1 MDEFIDYEKL
11 DEEYP
16 DLVIHQD
23 SPDSETDDYFDYEE
37 LNSLFP
43 DLLINF
49 EDYEYIVPFDYEKLD
64 AEFPELLDFSKY
76 LPTFFVRKDNIK
88 TDHAKFGVDYIDF
101 LNALN
106 STSFPKSLSKIKSA
120 YGTVNAPVSTF
131 GGKGRVIPIILYAI
145 NFIKQYSPDS
155 NSLTGYT
162 DVFGGSGVLTLNT
175 IRFKNMLGFHHFH
188 YNDLEPGLASLYNVL
203 NSESMSEELVDLL
216 KSCMIVPSD
225 NMIPLS
231 DLKPNLYK
239 KYVSFQNSP
248 KLAKKTKL
256 NKKTNKEEECIPKDI
271 DPHLNRGTFKAAEAF
286 ISNAPYDA
294 ETFFSAF
301 KSIHAPE
308 KGKNAMV
315 KSTGRE
321 VYSIE
326 NTSQEC
332 LTFCRVMALLY
343 NKNYDE
349 DLFKKLVARWYIWYI
364 SDFLI
369 KYPIPNSKSKSKS
382 ESKHESD
389 TASDT
394 TSDTASDTNTDTDS
408 KSDNDT
414 KSKSKNAIQPRFID
428 SLKDSNPK
436 HKSLA
441 IRQAAAEYIRL
452 MASNNNS
459 RANFNN
465 NKKSMDYFN
474 DESLNRIVLAH
485 KLVQSEKL
493 SSSNLDVFDLF
504 TFIDQDRFKT
514 SVKLFD
520 PPYIHSTR
528 SKNATDIYID
538 EFSFEEHKELAETLK
553 DMHGWI
559 LCGYL
564 PADNNANPYAC
575 LEDLDGVIHVE
586 YTTHNY
592 SSNKSKSDDVK
603 GKKDKSNTPA
613 ADNTAENAKVTENA
627 ETSENSKE
635 ENAKPKSKPIATEH
649 LWIRL

>member
-16 DLVIHQD
+16 DLVLHLEN
-23 SPDSETDDYFDYEE
+23 PETDYFDYED
-37 LNSLFP
+37 LDFLFP

-49 EDYEYIVPFDYEKLD
+49 EDYEYIVPFDYERLD
-64 AEFPELLDFSKY
+64 AEFPDLLIDSKN
-76 LPTFFVRKDNIK
+76 LPTYLIKKDNIK
-88 TDHAKFGVDYIDF
+88 TDHAKFGEDYIDF
-101 LNALN
+101 LYAL
-106 STSFPKSLSKIKSA
+106 KSSSSPNPLSKGKNN

-145 NFIKQYSPDS
+145 NFIKKYSP
-155 NSLTGYT
+155 NSTKLTGYT
-162 DVFGGSGVLTLNT
+162 DVFGGSGVITLNA
-175 IRFKNMLGFHHFH
+175 IRFKNMLGFEHFH

-203 NSESMSEELVDLL
+203 NSETMSKELVDLL

-225 NMIPLS
+225 SNGDSDNKIPFLETRLYQKYKAFQDS
-231 DLKPNLYK
+231 LPKVLK
-239 KYVSFQNSP
+239 F
-248 KLAKKTKL
+248 
-256 NKKTNKEEECIPKDI
+256 NKKTNKLEEYKPKDI
-271 DPHLNRGTFKAAEAF
+271 EPYLNRGTFKAAEAF

-301 KSIHAPE
+301 KSIHAPV
-308 KGKNAMV
+308 KGKNNID
-315 KSTGRE
+315 KETGKE
-321 VYSIE
+321 LYSIE

-343 NKNYDE
+343 NKNYNE
-349 DLFKKLVARWYIWYI
+349 VSFKNLVTRWYNWYV
-364 SDFLI
+364 SDLLI
-369 KYPIPNSKSKSKS
+369 KYHQS
-382 ESKHESD
+382 ESK
-389 TASDT
+389 
-394 TSDTASDTNTDTDS
+394 NV
-408 KSDNDT
+408 
-414 KSKSKNAIQPRFID
+414 IQPRFID
-428 SLKDSNPK
+428 SLKYSNPK

-452 MASNNNS
+452 MGSNNNS
-459 RANFNN
+459 RDNFNN

-485 KLVQSEKL
+485 KLVQPEKL
-493 SSSNLDVFDLF
+493 TSSNLDVFDLF
-504 TFIDQDRFKT
+504 TFIDQDRFKA

-528 SKNATDIYID
+528 SENATDIYID

-564 PADNNANPYAC
+564 PADNNKNPYAC
-575 LEDLDGVIHVE
+575 LENLDGVIHVE
-586 YTTHNY
+586 YFTHNY
-592 SSNKSKSDDVK
+592 SSNKDKNDDGK

-613 ADNTAENAKVTENA
+613 SDNTAENAKVTENT
-627 ETSENSKE
+627 ESSENTKE
-635 ENAKPKSKPIATEH
+635 EKVKSKSKPVAFEH

>member
-23 SPDSETDDYFDYEE
+23 SPGSETDDYFDYEE

-88 TDHAKFGVDYIDF
+88 TEHAKFGVDYIDF

-106 STSFPKSLSKIKSA
+106 STAFPNSLSKIKSA

-145 NFIKQYSPDS
+145 NFIKKYSP
-155 NSLTGYT
+155 NSTKLTGYT

-175 IRFKNMLGFHHFH
+175 IRFQNMLGFNHFH

-203 NSESMSEELVDLL
+203 NSESMSKELVDLL
-216 KSCMIVPSD
+216 KSCMIVPSK
-225 NMIPLS
+225 NTIPLS

-239 KYVSFQNSP
+239 NFVKYQKGDDENE
-248 KLAKKTKL
+248 
-256 NKKTNKEEECIPKDI
+256 KTNDDKKEENENKEVYKPKNI
-271 DPHLNRGTFKAAEAF
+271 DPRLNRGTFKAAEAF
-286 ISNAPYDA
+286 ISNAPYNA

-308 KGKNAMV
+308 KGKNTMDRISG
-315 KSTGRE
+315 KE

-343 NKNYDE
+343 NKKYDE
-349 DLFKKLVARWYIWYI
+349 GLFKMLVARWYIWYI

-369 KYPIPNSKSKSKS
+369 KY
-382 ESKHESD
+382 HQ
-389 TASDT
+389 
-394 TSDTASDTNTDTDS
+394 
-408 KSDNDT
+408 
-414 KSKSKNAIQPRFID
+414 SKSKNAIQPRFIS
-428 SLKDSNPK
+428 SLKVSNPN

-465 NKKSMDYFN
+465 TKKSIDYFN

-485 KLVQSEKL
+485 KLVHPEKPTSSNL
-493 SSSNLDVFDLF
+493 LTSSNLDVFDLF
-504 TFIDQDRFKT
+504 TFIDQERFNK

-528 SKNATDIYID
+528 SENATDIYID
-538 EFSFEEHKELAETLK
+538 EFSNEEHKELAKTLK

-564 PADNNANPYAC
+564 PADNNKNPYAC
-575 LEDLDGVIHVE
+575 LENLDGVIHVE
-586 YTTHNY
+586 YATHNY
-592 SSNKSKSDDVK
+592 SSNSSDKVKNDDGKS
-603 GKKDKSNTPA
+603 KKDKSNTPA
-613 ADNTAENAKVTENA
+613 ADSTAENAKVTENA
-627 ETSENSKE
+627 ESSENTKE
-635 ENAKPKSKPIATEH
+635 ENTKSKSKPVATEH